1 MTYIQLA
8 ALLLL
13 GLPILVIV
21 ARWAER
27 VAIHGFDR
35 HADTAIDVA
44 NETGGDR

>member
-1 MTYIQLA
+1 MTYLQLA

-27 VAIHGFDR
+27 VTINGFDR
-35 HADTAIDVA
+35 HADSAIDVA
-44 NETGGDR
+44 NESGDQ